1 MPILFATVLID
12 LIGFGI
18 IIPILPFLAP
28 QLGGD
33 AMDIAL
39 LLAIYSVFGGLC
51 GPYWGKLSDHIG
63 RKPVL
68 LICLAGAGL
77 SYIMLAFST
86 TLWALFASRIF
97 AGIMAGNFGVASA
110 MVADLTKPEERAK
123 YMGMIGAAF
132 GLGMVIGP
140 FLGGVLAGPNG
151 EFLVPSLVAAALSF
165 AALIAGALF
174 LPESLTRAQR
184 QDQAEQM
191 AESAKQSIFSMLKKS
206 GNTLLALQY
215 FLNNSCHTAIS
226 YLFPLWVGHMLGWG
240 AREVGMVFG
249 AQGLAMAILQAGLI
263 GRLVSWLG
271 ELKLLLIGASFMATG
286 YLVAAS
292 ADSGTTIVLA
302 FFIIVSGGTV
312 CTPVLNTLVAHRT
325 PIHQR
330 GRMLGTTSASAA
342 WGRVFGPLAAGFAL
356 STFGYHLSWLLGT
369 AIALCMIVWVV
380 GQLRSTVQ
388 SKLSVE

>member
-1 MPILFATVLID
+1 MPVLFATVLID

-28 QLGGD
+28 QLGGG

-51 GPYWGKLSDHIG
+51 GPYWGKLSDKIG

-97 AGIMAGNFGVASA
+97 AGVMAGNFGVASA
-110 MVADLTKPEERAK
+110 MVADMSKPEERAK
-123 YMGMIGAAF
+123 FMGIIGAAF

-151 EFLVPSLVAAALSF
+151 EFMLPGLVAAGLSF
-165 AALIAGALF
+165 AALIAGAVF
-174 LPESLTRAQR
+174 LPESLTKSQRA
-184 QDQAEQM
+184 DQAEQM
-191 AESAKQSIFSMLKKS
+191 AASAKLSILRMLKES

-240 AREVGMVFG
+240 AKEVGMVFG

-263 GRLVSWLG
+263 GRLVKWLG
-271 ELKLLLIGASFMATG
+271 ELKLLLIGTCMMATG
-286 YLVAAS
+286 YIVAATANTS
-292 ADSGTTIVLA
+292 EIIILA

-325 PIHQR
+325 PVHLR
-330 GRMLGTTSASAA
+330 GRMLGTTAASAA

-356 STFGYHLSWLLGT
+356 SQLGYHLSWLLGT
-369 AIALCMIVWVV
+369 VVACFMIGWVV
-380 GQLRSTVQ
+380 REILAQRHASAAH
-388 SKLSVE
+388 

>member
-51 GPYWGKLSDHIG
+51 GPYWGKLSDRIG

-68 LICLAGAGL
+68 LICLGGAGL
-77 SYIMLAFST
+77 SYIMLAYST

-110 MVADLTKPEERAK
+110 MVADMSKPEERAK
-123 YMGMIGAAF
+123 FMGIIGAAF

-140 FLGGVLAGPNG
+140 FLGGILAGPNG
-151 EFLVPSLVAAALSF
+151 EFMVPGLVAAGMSF
-165 AALIAGALF
+165 AALVAGAIF
-174 LPESLTRAQR
+174 LPESLTKAQR
-184 QDQAEQM
+184 DDQAEQM
-191 AESAKQSIFSMLKKS
+191 AASAKHSTLRMLRDS

-215 FLNNSCHTAIS
+215 FFNNSCHTAIS

-249 AQGLAMAILQAGLI
+249 AQGLAMAALQAGLI
-263 GRLVSWLG
+263 GKLVKLLG
-271 ELKLLLIGASFMATG
+271 ELKLLLIGTCFMATG
-286 YLVAAS
+286 YVVAAS
-292 ADSGTTIVLA
+292 ADSASMIVLA

-325 PIHQR
+325 PIHLR

-342 WGRVFGPLAAGFAL
+342 WGRVFGPLAAGLAL
-356 STFGYHLSWLLGT
+356 SQLGYHLSWLFGT
-369 AIALCMIVWVV
+369 AMALCMTAWVV
-380 GQLRSTVQ
+380 GQLRLAVLETASA
-388 SKLSVE
+388 K